1 MPLPATGAPL
11 RLGQVTLIKDWI
23 DGGAQNN

>member
-1 MPLPATGAPL
+1 MPTPATGAPL

-23 DGGAQNN
+23 DSGALHN